1 MINLPGNRRMG
12 KVYISP
18 KNWKTGGKSLLK
30 EMWFIRYRYYDD
42 NKGVSKQIWISDF
55 NRVNDLNER
64 RQHLQDALDA
74 EIELYRNS
82 DDEYFRARSADLED
96 IRDTVLDHLYGSH
109 AQFSVPPGAIIA
121 ARDLAPSR
129 FLLVDWSRGGAR
141 DRSRTNSPA

>member
-74 EIELYRNS
+74 EIDNLQNNGWDPIAKACIASLTRDNANVKISNMMPFEDALK
-82 DDEYFRARSADLED
+82 FADTK
-96 IRDTVLDHLYGSH
+96 IKV
-109 AQFSVPPGAIIA
+109 
-121 ARDLAPSR
+121 
-129 FLLVDWSRGGAR
+129 
-141 DRSRTNSPA
+141 